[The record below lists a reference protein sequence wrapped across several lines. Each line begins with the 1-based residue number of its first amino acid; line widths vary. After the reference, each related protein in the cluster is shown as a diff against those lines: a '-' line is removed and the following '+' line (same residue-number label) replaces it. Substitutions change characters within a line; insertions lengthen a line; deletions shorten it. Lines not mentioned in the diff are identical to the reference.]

1 MKATK
6 VGSILLHQQR
16 CKRCGVCVELC
27 PRKVF
32 IIDKEGY
39 PKPANIEQCTYC
51 QLCELWCPDYAI
63 EVRGVEDGG

>member
-1 MKATK
+1 MKAK

-27 PRKVF
+27 PREVF
-32 IIDKEGY
+32 ISDKEGY
-39 PKPANIEQCTYC
+39 PKPVNMDKCTYC

-63 EVRGVEDGG
+63 EVRGVEDDG